1 MAGSTRRPPRTTHI
15 ILSCLLVSAIIRLG
29 AGGVA
34 LAEELATHVEESPA
48 MPVPL
53 VPPEPDVGSLLES
66 IRTRQ
71 DQLSKREIEIA
82 ERQLELNM
90 VEQRI
95 FQQLGVLKQ
104 AEQKLAD
111 TLAIADSAAEK
122 DIKQLTEVYE
132 KMKAKSAAEIF
143 GTMEISFA
151 AGFLSR
157 MKPESAAGIL
167 SEMPPNAAYSIS
179 VVMAGKNANAPT
191 E

>member
-1 MAGSTRRPPRTTHI
+1 MLGNNIRAPRPTLI
-15 ILSCLLVSAIIRLG
+15 IISCLLVSAVIRVG

-34 LAEELATHVEESPA
+34 LAEELATHAEEA
-48 MPVPL
+48 PVITPPFA
-53 VPPEPDVGSLLES
+53 PPEPEIGSLLES

-71 DQLSKREIEIA
+71 EQLTQNEIKIA
-82 ERQLELNM
+82 ERQHELNL

-95 FQQLGVLKQ
+95 SRQLAVLIQ
-104 AEQKLAD
+104 AEQKLAN
-111 TLAIADSAAEK
+111 TLAIADSAAEN
-122 DIKQLTEVYE
+122 DLKQLTEVYE

-143 GTMEISFA
+143 ETMEVSFA

-167 SEMPPNAAYSIS
+167 SEMPPNTAYSIS